1 MKKLIYLFAGLLIIS
16 SSCEKPVDRGEAGNP
31 LIRFYGDAKDDIGY
45 SIAETTGGYVICGKL
60 TVIERGVNDA
70 GSTAIVDED
79 PQFGLIK
86 TRRDGIQ
93 EWVYYAGGE
102 GFDEGKKVIA
112 LPDGS
117 FICAGTATVTTGNK
131 THRDILVTKIS
142 SSGQMIW
149 EKYYGDE
156 QNQTGEYF
164 NQECYDLIRS
174 YSGTGYLVVGSDN
187 DDTRGNNPGNRNMY
201 LLSIDNDGEYIDSYS
216 PGSEGDEYA
225 KSVSTTPSGNF
236 IAVGTTNFSTT
247 DTPGQDGMNIMTYVF
262 SFTNLN
268 QTNYKVYGGSEDEYV
283 TDVVESVAGNAIVG
297 TREFGLDSKKG
308 IFVDLEVY
316 GTILPLTLE
325 FSEFDLESNVLEILS
340 IIRIPEGGY
349 IAAGNTGG
357 TELSGDMFF
366 MFLDDLGNNVSSPKT
381 FKTGGTGLQS
391 VNEAII
397 DSEGKVVAVGINSY
411 ENNSLITLLKF
422 DPWE

>member
-1 MKKLIYLFAGLLIIS
+1 MKRLIYLFTGLLIIV
-16 SSCEKPVDRGEAGNP
+16 SSCEKPVDRGEFGNP
-31 LIRFYGDAKDDIGY
+31 LLRFYGDAKDDIGY
-45 SIAETTGGYVICGKL
+45 SIAETTGGYIICGKL
-60 TVIERGVNDA
+60 TVIERGINEA
-70 GSTAIVDED
+70 GSTVIVDED

-117 FICAGTATVTTGNK
+117 FICAGTATITTGNT

-149 EKYYGDE
+149 EEYYGDE
-156 QNQTGEYF
+156 QNQTGDYF
-164 NQECYDLIRS
+164 DQECYDLIRS
-174 YSGTGYLVVGSDN
+174 YSGTGYLIVGSDN
-187 DDTRGNNPGNRNMY
+187 DDTRGNDPGKRNMY
-201 LLSIDNDGEYIDSYS
+201 LLSVNSDGGYIDSYS
-216 PGSEGDEYA
+216 PGFGGDEYA
-225 KSVSTTPSGNF
+225 RSVSITPTGNF
-236 IAVGTTNFSTT
+236 FAVGTTDESTT
-247 DTPGQDGMNIMTYVF
+247 DTPGQSGLNIMTIVG

-268 QTNYKVYGGSEDEYV
+268 QSDIKVYGGSEDEYL
-283 TDVVESVAGNAIVG
+283 TDIVPSNTGNAIVG
-297 TREFGLDSKKG
+297 TREFGLDSKEG
-308 IFVDLEVY
+308 LFVDMEVY
-316 GTILPLTLE
+316 GTILPTTLE
-325 FSEFDLESNVLEILS
+325 FSDFDLESNVLEILS
-340 IIRIPEGGY
+340 ITRLPEGGY
-349 IAAGNTGG
+349 MAAGNTGG
-357 TELSGDMFF
+357 TERSGDMFF
-366 MFLDDLGNNVSSPKT
+366 MFLDDQGNNVSSPET

-397 DSEGKVVAVGINSY
+397 DSEGKVVAVGVNKY

>member
-1 MKKLIYLFAGLLIIS
+1 MKKFFYLFAGLLIIAF
-16 SSCEKPVDRGEAGNP
+16 SCEKPSDKGEFGNP
-31 LIRFYGDAKDDIGY
+31 LLRFYGDAKEDIGY
-45 SIAETTGGYVICGKL
+45 SIAETTGGYAICSKL
-60 TVIERGVNDA
+60 TVIERGLNDA
-70 GSTAIVDED
+70 GSTVIVNEN

-93 EWVYYAGGE
+93 EWVYHTGGD
-102 GFDEGKKVIA
+102 GFDEGRSVIA
-112 LPDGS
+112 LADGS
-117 FICAGTATVTTGNK
+117 FVCAGTVTVTTGNT
-131 THRDILVTKIS
+131 THRDILVTRIS

-149 EKYYGDE
+149 ESYYGDE

-201 LLSIDNDGEYIDSYS
+201 LLSVNNDGGYIDSYS
-216 PGSEGDEYA
+216 PGFGGDEYA
-225 KSVSTTPSGNF
+225 KSVSITPSGNF
-236 IAVGTTNFSTT
+236 IAVGTTDESTT
-247 DTPGQDGMNIMTYVF
+247 DTPGQDGLNIMTIIG

-268 QTNYKVYGGSEDEYV
+268 QSNIKVYGGAEDEYV
-283 TDVVESVAGNAIVG
+283 TDVVESISGNSIVG
-297 TREFGLDSKKG
+297 IREFGQDSKRG
-308 IFVDLEVY
+308 LFVDMEVY
-316 GTILPLTLE
+316 GTDLPRTLE

-340 IIRIPEGGY
+340 LIRIPEGGY

-357 TELSGDMFF
+357 TEQSGDMFF
-366 MFLDDLGNNVSSPKT
+366 MFLDDQGNNVASPRT

-391 VNEAII
+391 VNDAII

>member
-1 MKKLIYLFAGLLIIS
+1 MRKLFYLFAGLLMIS
-16 SSCEKPVDRGEAGNP
+16 SSCEKPVDRGEFGNP
-31 LIRFYGDAKDDIGY
+31 LIRFYGDAKEDIGY

-60 TVIERGVNDA
+60 TVIERGLNDA
-70 GSTAIVDED
+70 GSTVIIDQD

-93 EWVYYAGGE
+93 EWVYHAGGE

-117 FICAGTATVTTGNK
+117 FICAGTATVTTGDK

-156 QNQTGEYF
+156 QNTTGDYF
-164 NQECYDLIRS
+164 NQECYDLIRN
-174 YSGTGYLVVGSDN
+174 YSGTGFLIVGSDN

-201 LLSIDNDGEYIDSYS
+201 LLSINNDGEYIDSYS
-216 PGSEGDEYA
+216 PGFTGDEYA
-225 KSVSTTPSGNF
+225 MSVSTTPSGNF
-236 IAVGTTNFSTT
+236 IAVGTTDVSTT
-247 DTPGQDGMNIMTYVF
+247 DTPGQDGMNIMTIVG

-268 QTNYKVYGGSEDEYV
+268 QSDIKVYGGSDDEYV
-283 TDVVESVAGNAIVG
+283 TDVVESVAGNSIVG
-297 TREFGLDSKKG
+297 TIELGQDSKKG
-308 IFVDLEVY
+308 LFVDMEVY
-316 GTILPLTLE
+316 GTELPLSIE
-325 FSEFDLESNVLEILS
+325 FSDFDLESNVLEILS

-349 IAAGNTGG
+349 MASGNTGG
-357 TELSGDMFF
+357 TEQSGDMFF
-366 MFLDDLGNNVSSPKT
+366 MFLDDQGNNVSSPET

-391 VNEAII
+391 VNDAII
-397 DSEGKVVAVGINSY
+397 DSEGKVVAVGTNSY

>member
-1 MKKLIYLFAGLLIIS
+1 MKKLIYLFAGLFILA
-16 SSCEKPVDRGEAGNP
+16 SSCEKPVDKGEFGNP
-31 LIRFYGDAKDDIGY
+31 LIRFYGDAKEDIGY
-45 SIAETTGGYVICGKL
+45 SIEETTGGYVICGKL
-60 TVIERGVNDA
+60 TVIERDVNDA
-70 GSTAIVDED
+70 GSTVIVDEN

-93 EWVYYAGGE
+93 EWVYHAGGE

-112 LPDGS
+112 MPDGS

-164 NQECYDLIRS
+164 NQECYDLIRN

-201 LLSIDNDGEYIDSYS
+201 LLSINNDGEYIDSYS
-216 PGSEGDEYA
+216 PGFTGDEYA
-225 KSVSTTPSGNF
+225 MSVSTTPSGNF
-236 IAVGTTNFSTT
+236 IAVGTTDVSTT
-247 DTPGQDGMNIMTYVF
+247 DTPGQDGMNIMTIVG

-268 QTNYKVYGGSEDEYV
+268 QSDIKVYGGSEDEYV

-297 TREFGLDSKKG
+297 TRELGLDSKEG
-308 IFVDLEVY
+308 LFVDVEIY
-316 GTILPLTLE
+316 GTDLPITLE

-340 IIRIPEGGY
+340 IIRVPGGGY

-357 TELSGDMFF
+357 TEQSGDMFF
-366 MFLDDLGNNVSSPKT
+366 MFLDDQGNNISSPET

-411 ENNSLITLLKF
+411 ENNSLITLIKF